1 VRPQATAP
9 THRRTPGRLLFGGPG
24 SLQRRLLLAAA
35 VFLGVALVAAG
46 LAVGFILHRFVRGQI
61 DGRLDDRILSL
72 VSDLRP
78 GADDGLS
85 PGRDRDGPPFDRPRS
100 GWYWQVRRGETV
112 LRSGSLEGRDLTL
125 PDIPASA
132 RNPDAPVPGD
142 GTGPWG
148 DGLILRVLT
157 VPGRG
162 GGPATVYAASA
173 PSAALR
179 GPVLEALRTLA
190 VCLGLIGLFLF
201 AGVLVQ
207 VHLGLRPLRH
217 LCDQLL
223 RVRTGGL
230 ERLSGRQPA
239 EVRPLVAEMNAL
251 LDQNAANLDH
261 ARTHVA
267 NLAHGLKTPLATLSM
282 ALADSGADR
291 DGGLVHLVAGMDRRI
306 RHHLRR
312 ARAAAV
318 GGPARTRVDLAA
330 HVADLRLVM
339 TRIHA
344 HKSITIVAEVPEGMT
359 VACEPQDLDEM
370 LGNLIENA
378 CQWCRGHVRVG
389 AAREGATATV
399 RVEDDGPGLDAA
411 SQAEVL
417 RRGRRQD
424 ESGPG
429 HGFGLPIAV
438 ELAEL
443 YGGSVV
449 LGSSDLGGLAVR
461 LTLPA

>member
-1 VRPQATAP
+1 MRPQATAP
-9 THRRTPGRLLFGGPG
+9 THRRTPRPPLFGGPG

-35 VFLGVALVAAG
+35 VFLGVALVAAA
-46 LAVGFILHRFVRGQI
+46 LAIGFILHRFVRGQI

-72 VSDLRP
+72 VSDLGP
-78 GADDGLS
+78 GPDDGLS

-125 PDIPASA
+125 PDIPGRA
-132 RNPDAPVPGD
+132 RNPDEPVPGD

-162 GGPATVYAASA
+162 GGPAIVYAASA

-201 AGVLVQ
+201 AGVLIQ

-217 LCDQLL
+217 LRDQLM

-230 ERLSGRQPA
+230 DRLSERQPS

-251 LDQNAANLDH
+251 LEQNAANLDH

-291 DGGLVHLVAGMDRRI
+291 DGSLTGLVAGMDRRI

-312 ARAAAV
+312 ARSAAI
-318 GGPARTRVDLAA
+318 GGPSRARVDLAA
-330 HVADLRLVM
+330 HVADLRLVL

-344 HKSITIVAEVPEGMT
+344 DRGIDLESAVPDGTT
-359 VACEPQDLDEM
+359 VACEAQDLDEL

-378 CQWCRGHVRVG
+378 CQWCRARVRVG
-389 AAREGATATV
+389 AVREGGAVVV
-399 RVEDDGPGLDAA
+399 RVEDDGRGLDEAA
-411 SQAEVL
+411 RAEVL

-443 YGGSVV
+443 YGGSIV
-449 LGSSDLGGLAVR
+449 LESSDLGGLGVR